1 MAQSN
6 DTTGEFTVEEV
17 CAVVATCVGPQ
28 DGGAKA
34 DIDADTELLLTGML
48 DSLTIVKIVAEL
60 ERRLDVSI
68 PESIVVARNFRTP
81 TTLHQAVAEVR
92 EAVAS

>member
-1 MAQSN
+1 MAPSN
-6 DTTGEFTVEEV
+6 DNTREFTVEEV
-17 CAVVATCVGPQ
+17 CAIVATCIGAQDTGGP
-28 DGGAKA
+28 A
-34 DIDADTELLLTGML
+34 DVDADTELLLTGML

-68 PESIVVARNFRTP
+68 PESIVVARNFRSP
-81 TTLHQAVAEVR
+81 TTLHRAVVEAR